1 MDNNI
6 SNYYRIYN
14 KSFYNTTQKEETEI
28 MTKED
33 IRKGMVLYYARI
45 LRPVGM
51 YEVIELLIRTV
62 EDDYFVGVDKR
73 DKHAYLFS
81 YNNLNKL
88 IFSDRQECLDI
99 VLDAEKNAPKIS
111 NEKEYEEY

>member
-1 MDNNI
+1 
-6 SNYYRIYN
+6 
-14 KSFYNTTQKEETEI
+14 

-33 IRKGMVLYYARI
+33 IKKGIVVYFARI
-45 LRPVGM
+45 LRQVGT
-51 YEVIELLIRTV
+51 YEIIELLIRTV

-73 DKHAYLFS
+73 DKHVYLFS

-99 VLDAEKNAPKIS
+99 VLDSEKNAPKIS
-111 NEKEYEEY
+111 SEKEYEEY